1 MRIFRRITCLSVTH
15 QFIFRAQHI
24 LGHLNIIDSLSCFQT
39 QRFRVF
45 APEDDLLPTQ
55 IPPFS
60 DLTFMWATCCIPWF
74 LQAQETTLLSIT
86 PRSLQMYW
94 SSWNCFKISLC
105 IQHSFPSLSVPIAS
119 SYIMSLKNRAIRFEF
134 PASSFSTNST
144 QFQCPS
150 STLCNSQISLILKGL
165 QLSESLSPPA
175 CLPIAI
181 NVLSWCLSSAPA
193 TPACF
198 R

>member
-1 MRIFRRITCLSVTH
+1 MFPNAEIQSISFRRRPPANSDSS
-15 QFIFRAQHI
+15 FFRPDIHVS
-24 LGHLNIIDSLSCFQT
+24 HLLHSL
-39 QRFRVF
+39 
-45 APEDDLLPTQ
+45 
-55 IPPFS
+55 I
-60 DLTFMWATCCIPWF
+60 

-86 PRSLQMYW
+86 PCSLQMYW

-105 IQHSFPSLSVPIAS
+105 IQHSFPSFSVPVAS
-119 SYIMSLKNRAIRFEF
+119 SYFMSLKNRAIRFEF

-144 QFQCPS
+144 QFRCPS

-181 NVLSWCLSSAPA
+181 NVLPWCLSSAPA